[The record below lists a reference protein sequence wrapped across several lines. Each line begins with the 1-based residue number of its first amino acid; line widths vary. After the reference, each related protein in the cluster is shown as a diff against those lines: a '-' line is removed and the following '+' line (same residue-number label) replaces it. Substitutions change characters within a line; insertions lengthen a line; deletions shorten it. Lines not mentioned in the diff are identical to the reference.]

1 MRTSTQTESVTSP
14 MKRRSTDSGFTL
26 IELIVVIT
34 ILAVLAS
41 YTLPNLDNF
50 SPKYRLR
57 SAARTVGQTV
67 GWARSLGGGLGKE
80 YVVRYN
86 LDENTITIILPPG
99 DDEDPD
105 LDIDSR
111 EDLGAES
118 LPIGIEIDRI
128 LHADG
133 DKDEFGIVDIILD
146 EYGSSGTH
154 IAVLTN
160 ENEASIAVSFRAIL
174 GTVEYLPGADAEIP
188 RW

>member
-1 MRTSTQTESVTSP
+1 

>member
-14 MKRRSTDSGFTL
+14 MKRLSTDSGFTL

-86 LDENTITIILPPG
+86 LDENTITIILPPA